1 MMMRMENQFG
11 GEERCPLAQPPA
23 TGHWFPSTC
32 QSLKVTSTIKF
43 SLGDKSKVRPDTET
57 DAKYT
62 THLLTGT
69 GGKKLNTV
77 FMLSPIHISTEIFSV
92 KSVCIFVTMN
102 HSIIP
107 TLYCVASDFFAPS

>member
-1 MMMRMENQFG
+1 M
-11 GEERCPLAQPPA
+11 
-23 TGHWFPSTC
+23 
-32 QSLKVTSTIKF
+32 TSTIKF

-62 THLLTGT
+62 TQLLTGDRR
-69 GGKKLNTV
+69 GKKLNTV
-77 FMLSPIHISTEIFSV
+77 FMLSPIHVSTEIFCV